1 MSLKGSVIKRK
12 YRVSKFFDSKGK
24 VVEGVKRLAS
34 GGEGVVWETNTS
46 IQGLK
51 QVAKIYKHDSSQNAN
66 AIRERTD
73 KLRLL
78 IDYPPV
84 DPNVGSGHVSFA
96 WPQDFVFDAR
106 QRVVGFLMPAITE
119 PRTLLSVCNPK
130 RRKLKKLPIDWRYL
144 HTVARNVAS
153 VVQALHEN
161 RPHGYVLGDIKL
173 ENILVNSQALP
184 TIIDIDSFQA
194 YDSSRRKTY
203 NCLVGSPGFT
213 PPELIGKDFKV
224 TQQSS
229 YHDNFRLGV
238 VIYFLLFGEH
248 PFKGAW
254 KGNGDVPDQN
264 KLVQRGIWP
273 HSPLADNLLITTRF
287 SMPLEVLHPQLK
299 EAFLLCFN
307 DGHRDPALR
316 PTAKEWKSRLDV
328 ALQSLRQCSRVS
340 SHWHN
345 SLQPGQC
352 YWCDRKAQLKSDIFP
367 KFISLDR
374 LAGYLLKKQ
383 WQQADWETKLLLLG
397 AGNRLLDESVVAEL
411 EAYLAEIDRLWSDAS
426 GGRFGFSAQKQVFLK
441 TGNLTDHYDWQT
453 YQAFGKQVGWWDE
466 PSGWKLYENLALRSS
481 SVGQLPSGHLP
492 FVSRGFSQMPL
503 FTHIA
508 SRLK

>member
-1 MSLKGSVIKRK
+1 MNN
-12 YRVSKFFDSKGK
+12 FFDSKGN
-24 VVEGVKRLAS
+24 VVEGVKSLAG

-46 IQGLK
+46 IRGLK
-51 QVAKIYKHDSSQNAN
+51 QVAKIYKHDSSQSAT
-66 AIRERTD
+66 AIQERTD

-78 IDYPPV
+78 INHPPV
-84 DPNVGSGHVSFA
+84 DPNAGSGHVSFA
-96 WPQDFVFDAR
+96 WPQDLVFDDR

-130 RRKLKKLPIDWRYL
+130 RRKLKKLPIDWQYL
-144 HTVARNVAS
+144 HTVARNIAS

-161 RPHGYVLGDIKL
+161 TPHGYVLGDIKL

-194 YDSSRRKTY
+194 YDPSRRKTY

-213 PPELIGKDFKV
+213 PPELIAKDFK
-224 TQQSS
+224 TTPQLP

-254 KGNGDVPDQN
+254 QGSGEVPDQN

-273 HSPLADNLLITTRF
+273 HSPAVGHLLTTTRF
-287 SMPLEVLHPQLK
+287 SMPLAVLHPKLK
-299 EAFLLCFN
+299 EAFLICFN
-307 DGHRDPALR
+307 DGHSNANLR
-316 PTAKEWKSRLDV
+316 PTAQDWKARLDI
-328 ALQSLRQCSRVS
+328 ALQSLNQCSRVS
-340 SHWHN
+340 SHWH
-345 SLQPGQC
+345 SSSQPQQC
-352 YWCDRKAQLKSDIFP
+352 YWCDRKERLKSDIFP

-374 LAGYLLKKQ
+374 LSGYLKQKQ

-397 AGNRLLDESVVAEL
+397 AGDRLLDESVVAEL
-411 EAYLAEIDRLWSDAS
+411 EAYLTEIDRLWSDAS

-441 TGNLTDHYDWQT
+441 AGNSTDRYDWQT

-466 PSGWKLYENLALRSS
+466 SGGWKPYENLAFRAAP
-481 SVGQLPSGHLP
+481 VAQLPNGHLP
-492 FVSRGFSQMPL
+492 FISRGFSRMPL